1 MTQKQEI
8 VAHLYEFGSI
18 TPLDALKEY
27 GIMRLASRMSD
38 LKADGFPF
46 HTVMEKSRNRKGKTV
61 HYARYVLGGKDVSHM
76 Q

>member
-1 MTQKQEI
+1 MTQKEKI
-8 VAHLYEFGSI
+8 MIHLYEFGSI

-46 HTVMEKSRNRKGKTV
+46 HKVIEKSKNRYGESI
-61 HYARYVLGGKDVSHM
+61 HYARYVIGRE
-76 Q
+76 